1 MKLFK
6 TDSKGNFS
14 IVIDG
19 IEVESLITIKMN
31 LESDSLPVLANNT
44 LSLVITRRIIICRL
58 SQLLVEAE

>member
-44 LSLVITRRIIICRL
+44 LSLVGL
-58 SQLLVEAE
+58 AFAD

>member
-58 SQLLVEAE
+58 SQLIVKAE